1 MSLGKRLAEARKAH
15 GLSQVALA
23 SRCGISDSAQLKFE
37 KDENIPGSAYLLKLA
52 ELGIDVHHVLFGR
65 PGAMTPEEGA
75 LLNAFRS
82 ADPKARNALLL
93 QLLSGQSAV
102 TAPAQNIGGDNHGV
116 QAGRDNVA
124 HTQKF
129 VVGGGKKK
137 R

>member
-52 ELGIDVHHVLFGR
+52 ELGIDVNHVLFGL
-65 PGAMTPEEGA
+65 PGAMTPEEGV
-75 LLNAFRS
+75 LLNAFRA
-82 ADPKARNALLL
+82 ADAKTRHAMLSHAPAGQPAAGAAPKAVKAK
-93 QLLSGQSAV
+93 
-102 TAPAQNIGGDNHGV
+102 NIGQVV
-116 QAGRDNVA
+116 QGSQRVKGSQTVNVG
-124 HTQKF
+124 TR
-129 VVGGGKKK
+129 K